1 MSSGQQ
7 KRELA
12 VFITRELFWINR
24 RGNKMVKELLKENV
38 KMRGH

>member
-12 VFITRELFWINR
+12 VFITRESFWINWG
-24 RGNKMVKELLKENV
+24 GNEMVKELFKESV